1 MEEYTD
7 TTLVECDRESAQTKS
22 STDNSR
28 WTNDFNNTINLEAGD
43 RVSVYSSFICERGAN
58 QPNSV
63 EFKGQTLG
71 EKVIDHLTTTTTTRT
86 YSQSQ
91 TTIEDEEVPFTT
103 RVQILEDV
111 VDVKDNE
118 VNIVIGYYK
127 TLDLLNYVQLPRKFI
142 PDTSTAEWAA
152 DEDDRKWNIEDGVD
166 YGRVNREPY
175 DVNVDI
181 TDVYGYVKDDY
192 TPIFNEEPVST
203 DADRATW
210 ATTVNRWILKNDG
223 SKFTIMRRNRTFH
236 YPKKYNFTPT
246 DVADAKFPTDY
257 YGDLPNDV
265 SEYEDFQDSGGYFIP
280 PYYARDPEQY
290 EYFIYKEKVKIS
302 LKEGFNSSQYISEEI
317 TRQLRD
323 TIVKDTETITHG
335 IGTSASETDPN
346 PQCLYPLLKT
356 AESTTYKVFPTTN
369 DRNFNKDRYD
379 RCLNN
384 EDTTVNGLL
393 GENGPTVLRTH
404 NYGAGGNRYIVDN
417 SCDWYGSP
425 WYEGLEYIAMKRPE
439 IYQTGCIIN
448 PIYGRDIREQFPPAI
463 AQLRGIITDFAYSKG
478 DCEVLK
484 KFFDAQGLYPELFS
498 QENIMNMYEDTGT
511 ETTNPYYSKVSVA
524 SGEVGKETQVET
536 ITMNATATNCRFLH
550 MNYASSRNMNNVV
563 AGDNNR
569 FPNAGAESV
578 AAQLGCSYYDFMGT
592 YEDGG
597 GVRHFN
603 FEDAT
608 TVPPSQDK
616 DAFRQSLPFLIYYD
630 PAQKDTFYDDPN
642 TREGDGS
649 RLTFGLFG
657 KATTVDG
664 DRIVIYPNLL
674 KKSDGSG
681 CGIPARLFEG
691 DGDGTIHS
699 DRKFG
704 FDRHWNAWGTCAVA
718 LTSGIPSTSAFFTD
732 HGGGTHSDFEF
743 KGGIIGNAIP
753 AFLGDVGEP
762 AFNTHLAQSNVN
774 PFYDKVYLGAP
785 APSLDFDGSHFSF
798 SKLHNELNSG
808 DLTND
813 PAGGESTAPP
823 RIVYKMNP
831 KQSYNNY
838 SPVQFPYEPEFS
850 YDYLDDSKGTNQK
863 RTQTNKN
870 ISPWA
875 VFDCNS
881 GIYIED
887 MGYTESQWESGMWK
901 RLGFTYE
908 QFHPDTND
916 RLSRHS
922 EQPES
927 IKFITTNSK
936 IDAVDTK
943 TWNHNQFDN
952 IMYDGTI
959 SRAQNLTL
967 VLDTNNKLIKYR
979 FLPQIV
985 NQTESI
991 KILAQEY
998 PIRSFKGY
1006 YAIRSDIIP
1015 TSGYVGGA
1023 KGNTSMNIVGI
1034 VDKMNPYGD
1043 FFTGSESSIVHT
1055 ITKPLTIAAATIQ
1068 ITDPDGTPATIS
1080 ERSSIIFKI
1089 QKARLLN
1096 KHVARDLFAKL
1107 MKQVKEEEDE

>member
-28 WTNDFNNTINLEAGD
+28 WTNDFNNTINLDAGD

-71 EKVIDHLTTTTTTRT
+71 QKTLQHLSTETESRT
-86 YSQSQ
+86 YSQDQ
-91 TTIEDEEVPFTT
+91 TNIIDEEVPYTT
-103 RVQILEDV
+103 TVNLLTEV
-111 VDVKDNE
+111 ETVKDNE
-118 VNIVIGYYK
+118 VNILVGYYK
-127 TLDLLNYVQLPRKFI
+127 TLDLLNYVQLPRRFI
-142 PDTSTAEWAA
+142 PDTSTDEWAA
-152 DEDDRKWNIEDGVD
+152 DEDDRKWNIEDSVD

-175 DVNVDI
+175 DVGVDI

-192 TPIFNEEPVST
+192 TPVFNTEPVSL

-223 SKFTIMRRNRTFH
+223 SRFTIMRRCKTFH

-246 DVADAKFPTDY
+246 DVVDPRVPTDY
-257 YGDLPNDV
+257 FSTLPNSV
-265 SEYEDFQDSGGYFIP
+265 IEYENFDKDYLFYLP
-280 PYYARDPEQY
+280 PYYARDPETFNY
-290 EYFIYKEKVKIS
+290 YIYKEKVKIS
-302 LKEGFNSSQYISEEI
+302 LKEGFNSSQYVSEEI

-369 DRNFNKDRYD
+369 DRNFNEDRYD

-384 EDTTVNGLL
+384 DDTTENGNL
-393 GENGPTVLRTH
+393 GEFGPTILSTH
-404 NYGAGGNRYIVDN
+404 NYGAGGDRYIVEN

-425 WYEGLEYIAMKRPE
+425 WYESLEYIAMKRPE
-439 IYQTGCIIN
+439 IYQAGSLMNT
-448 PIYGRDIREQFPPAI
+448 IYGHGIIGAFPPAKVE
-463 AQLRGIITDFAYSKG
+463 REGIITDIDYTQANCRLLANYV
-478 DCEVLK
+478 E
-484 KFFDAQGLYPELFS
+484 AQELYPELFS

-511 ETTNPYYSKVSVA
+511 ETTNPYYRKVSVDT
-524 SGEVGKETQVET
+524 GVIGKETQIET
-536 ITMNATATNCRFLH
+536 ITMNATIQNSRFFH
-550 MNYASSRNMNNVV
+550 MNYSSSSLMNNVV
-563 AGDNNR
+563 EGDDNR
-569 FPNAGAESV
+569 FPDAQSEYA

-608 TVPPSQDK
+608 TVPASQDK

-630 PAQKDTFYDDPN
+630 PTLKEQFYDEPDN
-642 TREGDGS
+642 TIGDAIF
-649 RLTFGLFG
+649 LTYGFMG
-657 KATTVDG
+657 KTTTAQG
-664 DRIVIYPNLL
+664 DKIVIYTNYL
-674 KKSDGSG
+674 KKSDGTG
-681 CGIPARLFEG
+681 CGLPPKLFESEG
-691 DGDGTIHS
+691 GVIQAG
-699 DRKFG
+699 RKFG

-718 LTSGIPSTSAFFTD
+718 LTSGIPSTSAFYTE
-732 HGGGTHSDFEF
+732 HGGAIHSDFQF

-753 AFLGDVGEP
+753 ANNGDVGEP
-762 AFNTHLAQSNVN
+762 AFNTHLAQTNVN

-785 APSLDFDGSHFSF
+785 APALDFDGSHFSF
-798 SKLHNELNSG
+798 TKLHNELNAG

-823 RIVYKMNP
+823 RIVYKLNP
-831 KQSYNNY
+831 KQAYNNY
-838 SPVQFPYEPEFS
+838 SPVQFPYEPEFT
-850 YDYLDDSKGTNQK
+850 YEYLDDSLGTNQK

-881 GIYIED
+881 GIYLED
-887 MGYTESQWESGMWK
+887 MGYTKEQWESGMWK

-916 RLSRHS
+916 RLTRHS
-922 EQPES
+922 DQPES

-959 SRAQNLTL
+959 SRAQSLTL
-967 VLDTNNKLIKYR
+967 ILDTNSKHIHYR

-1015 TSGYVGGA
+1015 TAGYVGGA
-1023 KGNTSMNIVGI
+1023 RGNTNMSIVG
-1034 VDKMNPYGD
+1034 VVNKFNNYGD
-1043 FFTGSESSIVHT
+1043 FFTGTESSITHT
-1055 ITKPLTIAAATIQ
+1055 ITKPLTIASATIQ
-1068 ITDPDGTPATIS
+1068 ICDPDGTPATIS

-1107 MKQVKEEEDE
+1107 MKQVKDDEEEK